1 MAIRPVD
8 LQGALVGAQQN
19 AGLIKA
25 AEDAPAIA
33 QAANNANF
41 AAQVQRREE
50 TIEQTA
56 HASGNRVRPRG
67 EADREAGQQ
76 EAFEQQAHER
86 HQPGDVFVNP
96 DPHPLGLAG
105 EGEHFIDVTA

>member
-19 AGLIKA
+19 AGLIKS

-56 HASGNRVRPRG
+56 HAAGNRVRPRG
-67 EADREAGQQ
+67 ESDREAAQH
-76 EAFEQQAHER
+76 EAFEQQAHE
-86 HQPGDVFVNP
+86 HQPGEVFA

-105 EGEHFIDVTA
+105 EGDHFIDVTA